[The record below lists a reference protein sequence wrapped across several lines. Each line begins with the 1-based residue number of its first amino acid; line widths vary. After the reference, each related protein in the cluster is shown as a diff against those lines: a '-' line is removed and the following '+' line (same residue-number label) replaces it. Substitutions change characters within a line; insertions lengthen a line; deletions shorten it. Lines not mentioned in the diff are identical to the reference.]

1 MVCCLLAGCGVCDC
15 CRLFG
20 FVWLVFGVYIWLF
33 TVTDVTMVLGL
44 RFACSRSYWLCECGR
59 SVVFTVRL
67 VYFEFLIGMVVC
79 ALLVGWFDLRYW
91 FVGCVVFV
99 VCV

>member
-33 TVTDVTMVLGL
+33 TVADVTMVLGL
-44 RFACSRSYWLCECGR
+44 EVCLLELVL
-59 SVVFTVRL
+59 VVWV
-67 VYFEFLIGMVVC
+67 
-79 ALLVGWFDLRYW
+79 W
-91 FVGCVVFV
+91 
-99 VCV
+99 